1 MTKINPIIPNNIQTA
16 LKAKSTSFTEK
27 VFHKLGTAND
37 SEITTATIA
46 AFKLC
51 FVPLGI
57 ALDKKAN
64 ESQKEYAILRNT
76 LTELIALASY
86 LGVTKIIKDRLPS
99 PICKKYYAE
108 KGIANV
114 EMKKINEYTKAF
126 DKNFNN
132 PEKIKALNESPVGK
146 YYTSIIEK
154 INELNISGKFK
165 KVIIEPTSL
174 LKKSRSVIA
183 HVTVCILAFSFIPQ
197 VCNLAMKPFSDLYHK
212 LNKQN
217 PQNNKALNL
226 TIFNGKFIDKKFS
239 NKIKNG
245 GANA

>member
-1 MTKINPIIPNNIQTA
+1 MTKINPIIPNNIQTT
-16 LKAKSTSFTEK
+16 LKAKGTSFTEK

-76 LTELIALASY
+76 LTELIALTAY
-86 LGVTKIIKDRLPS
+86 LGITKIVKNRLPN
-99 PICKKYYAE
+99 PICKRYYAE

-126 DKNFNN
+126 DKNFND
-132 PEKIKALNESPVGK
+132 PEQIKALNESPIGK
-146 YYTSIIEK
+146 YYASIIEK
-154 INELNISGKFK
+154 INEINISGKFK

-174 LKKSRSVIA
+174 LKKSRSVIS
-183 HVTVCILAFSFIPQ
+183 HVTVCVLAFSFIPQ
-197 VCNLAMKPFSDLYHK
+197 VCNLAMKPFSNLYHK
-212 LNKQN
+212 LHKTS
-217 PQNNKALNL
+217 PQSNKASNL
-226 TIFNGKFIDKKFS
+226 IIFGEKFIDKKFS
-239 NKIKNG
+239 HKIKNG
-245 GANA
+245 GVSA